1 MSDSMN
7 KLESFILDKG
17 PIDATDS
24 RLLHQVAYE
33 RLKNAVKLAELQ
45 PGDLLSEGRIAK
57 ALGISRTPVREAIRR
72 LAQEG
77 LLQVIP
83 GRAIAVAAP
92 SIQDVLDA
100 LHIRELLEP
109 ELTSLA
115 VEGLPREA
123 QGLLQE
129 TTEKMEQVA
138 QVGDRLAWSKA
149 DTVWHETLSNY
160 CPNKLLGTLVLQA
173 RNRVI
178 GIIFQDY
185 YNALYLVQGTQEH
198 RTIVDAILAGDNE
211 AAENLMRK
219 HIQEARRKMFMQYL
233 PSQ

>member
-1 MSDSMN
+1 MPNSMQ
-7 KLESFILDKG
+7 KLENYILEQG
-17 PIDATDS
+17 PLDATDT

-33 RLKNAVKLAELQ
+33 RLKNALKLSALK

-109 ELTSLA
+109 ELIRLA
-115 VEGLPREA
+115 TEGLPKEA
-123 QGLLQE
+123 LDKLQE
-129 TTEKMEQVA
+129 TTQQMVIAA
-138 QVGDRLAWSKA
+138 QEDDRLAWSKA
-149 DTVWHETLSNY
+149 DTVWHEILSET
-160 CPNKLLGTLVLQA
+160 CPNKLLGKLVLEA
-173 RNRVI
+173 RNRVV
-178 GIIFQDY
+178 GTVFQKY
-185 YNALYLVQGTQEH
+185 YYAPYLVQGTKEH
-198 RTIVDAILAGDNE
+198 EDIVDAILSKNSE
-211 AAENLMRK
+211 KAENLMRE
-219 HIQEARRKMFMQYL
+219 HIQEAKRNMFKQF
-233 PSQ
+233 

>member
-83 GRAIAVAAP
+83 GRAIAVASP

-115 VEGLPREA
+115 VECLPREA

-129 TTEKMEQVA
+129 TTEKM
-138 QVGDRLAWSKA
+138 
-149 DTVWHETLSNY
+149 
-160 CPNKLLGTLVLQA
+160 
-173 RNRVI
+173 
-178 GIIFQDY
+178 
-185 YNALYLVQGTQEH
+185 
-198 RTIVDAILAGDNE
+198 
-211 AAENLMRK
+211 
-219 HIQEARRKMFMQYL
+219 
-233 PSQ
+233 

>member
-1 MSDSMN
+1 MSESMI
-7 KLESFILDKG
+7 KLESFILEQG

-24 RLLHQVAYE
+24 RLLHQAAYE
-33 RLKNAVKLAELQ
+33 RLQNALKLAELQ

-92 SIQDVLDA
+92 SIQEVLDA

-109 ELTSLA
+109 ELIRLA
-115 VEGLPREA
+115 AEGLPKKARE
-123 QGLLQE
+123 LLQK
-129 TTEKMEQVA
+129 TTEKMEQA
-138 QVGDRLAWSKA
+138 AEEGDLLAWSKA
-149 DTVWHETLSNY
+149 DTVWHETLSKY
-160 CPNKLLGTLVLQA
+160 CPNKLLGELVLQA
-173 RNRVI
+173 RNRVV

-185 YNALYLVQGTQEH
+185 YYAPFLVQGTQEH
-198 RTIVDAILAGDNE
+198 REIVNAILADDSE
-211 AAENLMRK
+211 TAETLLRE
-219 HIQEARRKMFMQYL
+219 HIQEARRNMFTQF
-233 PSQ
+233 

>member
-1 MSDSMN
+1 MTQSMDR
-7 KLESFILDKG
+7 LESFIADME

-33 RLKNAVKLAELQ
+33 RLKTALKQTEIH
-45 PGDLLSEGRIAK
+45 PGDLLSEGRISK

-109 ELTSLA
+109 ELSRLA
-115 VEGLPREA
+115 ASGLPNHAKELLVNKTKEMEA
-123 QGLLQE
+123 A
-129 TTEKMEQVA
+129 A
-138 QVGDRLAWSKA
+138 QAGDRLAWSKA
-149 DTVWHETLSNY
+149 DTIWHETLCNHS
-160 CPNKLLGTLVLQA
+160 PNQLLGELVLQA
-173 RNRVI
+173 RNRVV
-178 GIIFQDY
+178 GIVFQDY
-185 YNALYLVQGTQEH
+185 YHEPYLVQGTQEH
-198 RTIVDAILAGDNE
+198 RDIVEAILANDGE
-211 AAENLMRK
+211 KAEKLTRE
-219 HIQEARRKMFMQYL
+219 HIQEARRNMFKQY
-233 PSQ
+233 

>member
-1 MSDSMN
+1 MSDSMK
-7 KLESFILDKG
+7 KLESFILEMG
-17 PIDATDS
+17 SIDTTDT
-24 RLLHQVAYE
+24 RLFHQAAYE
-33 RLKNAVKLAELQ
+33 RLKNAVKLAGLQ

-83 GRAIAVAAP
+83 GRAVAVAAP

-109 ELTSLA
+109 ELTRLA
-115 VEGLPREA
+115 AEGLPKEA
-123 QGLLQE
+123 LELLQE
-129 TTEKMEQVA
+129 TTEKMEQAA
-138 QVGDRLAWSKA
+138 QAGDRLAWSKA
-149 DTVWHETLSNY
+149 DTVWHEILSKH
-160 CPNKLLGTLVLQA
+160 CPNKLLGTLVFQA
-173 RNRVI
+173 RNRVV

-198 RTIVDAILAGDNE
+198 RAIVEAILVSDSKT
-211 AAENLMRK
+211 AEELMRN
-219 HIQEARRKMFMQYL
+219 HIQEARRKMIKQY
-233 PSQ
+233 

>member
-7 KLESFILDKG
+7 KLESYILETG
-17 PIDATDS
+17 PIDATDT
-24 RLLHQVAYE
+24 RLLHQAAYE
-33 RLKNAVKLAELQ
+33 RLKKAVKLAGLQ
-45 PGDLLSEGRIAK
+45 PGALLSEGRIAK

-109 ELTSLA
+109 ELIRLA
-115 VEGLPREA
+115 AEGLPKEARE
-123 QGLLQE
+123 LLQE
-129 TTEKMEQVA
+129 TSEKMEQAA
-138 QVGDRLAWSKA
+138 QAGDRLAWSKA

-160 CPNKLLGTLVLQA
+160 CPNKLLGKLVLQA
-173 RNRVI
+173 RNRVV

-185 YNALYLVQGTQEH
+185 YHTPYLLQGTQEH
-198 RTIVDAILAGDNE
+198 RAIVDAILTDNSKT
-211 AAENLMRK
+211 AETLMRK
-219 HIQEARRKMFMQYL
+219 HIHEARHEMFKQY
-233 PSQ
+233 

>member
-1 MSDSMN
+1 MN
-7 KLESFILDKG
+7 KLEKYILEKE
-17 PIDATDS
+17 PIDATDTL
-24 RLLHQVAYE
+24 LLHQAAYE
-33 RLKNAVKLAELQ
+33 RLKNSVKLADLK

-109 ELTSLA
+109 ELTRLA
-115 VEGLPREA
+115 AEGLPKEARE
-123 QGLLQE
+123 LLQE
-129 TTEKMEQVA
+129 TTEKMEQAA
-138 QVGDRLAWSKA
+138 QAGDRLAWSKA

-185 YNALYLVQGTQEH
+185 YYAPYLVQGTQEH
-198 RTIVDAILAGDNE
+198 RAIVDTILAGDSKT
-211 AAENLMRK
+211 AEVLMYK
-219 HIQEARRKMFMQYL
+219 HIQEAKRNMLKQY
-233 PSQ
+233 

>member
-1 MSDSMN
+1 MN
-7 KLESFILDKG
+7 KLES
-17 PIDATDS
+17 T
-24 RLLHQVAYE
+24 LLEQGLISSSDPRPRHQLAYE
-33 RLKNAVKLAELQ
+33 RLKTAIKHADLQ

-109 ELTSLA
+109 ELTRLAAESLPKQA
-115 VEGLPREA
+115 REILEQSIIA
-123 QGLLQE
+123 
-129 TTEKMEQVA
+129 MEQA
-138 QVGDRLAWSKA
+138 AEADDHLAWSKA
-149 DTVWHETLSNY
+149 DTIWHETLSNFS
-160 CPNKLLGTLVLQA
+160 PNKLLGKLVLEA

-178 GIIFQDY
+178 GIVFQEY
-185 YNALYLVQGTQEH
+185 YAPAYLIEGTREH
-198 RTIVDAILAGDNE
+198 RVIVDAILAEDGDR
-211 AAENLMRK
+211 AENLMQK
-219 HIQEARRKMFMQYL
+219 HIQEARRKMFKQF
-233 PSQ
+233 

>member
-7 KLESFILDKG
+7 KLESFILENG
-17 PIDATDS
+17 PIETTDS
-24 RLLHQVAYE
+24 PLLHQVAYE

-57 ALGISRTPVREAIRR
+57 ALGISRTPVREAVRR

-109 ELTSLA
+109 ELIRLA
-115 VEGLPREA
+115 VEGLPENARIIASRNYRE
-123 QGLLQE
+123 
-129 TTEKMEQVA
+129 
-138 QVGDRLAWSKA
+138 
-149 DTVWHETLSNY
+149 N
-160 CPNKLLGTLVLQA
+160 GTG
-173 RNRVI
+173 RS
-178 GIIFQDY
+178 GW
-185 YNALYLVQGTQEH
+185 
-198 RTIVDAILAGDNE
+198 
-211 AAENLMRK
+211 
-219 HIQEARRKMFMQYL
+219 
-233 PSQ
+233 